1 MLSFFFKGKKLQ
13 RRGKMV
19 VNLIYG
25 NFMVDVIH
33 LEEDKVRLLLFI
45 IQRIH
50 LRLIECLN
58 VKKL

>member
-1 MLSFFFKGKKLQ
+1 
-13 RRGKMV
+13 MV
-19 VNLIYG
+19 VYLMYG

-45 IQRIH
+45 IKRIH